1 MEPIRVLIVDD
12 HALFR
17 QGLARILEMEED
29 IVVVGEAANGRE
41 ALDRAPELR
50 PHVVLMDINMPVVN
64 GLEATRRLHRKL
76 PHVGII
82 GLTIH
87 DDEEYLR
94 ELIKEG
100 AQGYLLKDTEPV
112 RVVEAIRRVFR
123 GEAFLPPNL
132 ITKLFSTLQR
142 PSAADDAAP
151 PEEDLTPREREV
163 LQCIAQGMSNKE
175 IAVSLYISEKT
186 VKNHISSI
194 FRKLDLTDRTQAAV
208 YAIKQGLATL
218 D

>member
-41 ALDRAPELR
+41 ALERAAELR

-175 IAVSLYISEKT
+175 IAVSLYISQKT

>member
-29 IVVVGEAANGRE
+29 IVVVGEAANGQE
-41 ALDRAPELR
+41 ALERAAELR

-175 IAVSLYISEKT
+175 IAVSLYISQKT

>member
-29 IVVVGEAANGRE
+29 IVVVGEAANGQE
-41 ALDRAPELR
+41 ALERAAELR

>member
-1 MEPIRVLIVDD
+1 M
-12 HALFR
+12 
-17 QGLARILEMEED
+17 
-29 IVVVGEAANGRE
+29 GEAGNGRE
-41 ALDRAPELR
+41 ALELAVELR
-50 PHVVLMDINMPVVN
+50 PHIILMDINMPVVN
-64 GLEATRRLHRKL
+64 GLEATRKLHRRL

-112 RVVEAIRRVFR
+112 RVVEAIRRVYR

-142 PSAADDAAP
+142 SSVAEDDPSP
-151 PEEDLTPREREV
+151 GEELTPREKEV
-163 LQCIAQGMSNKE
+163 LCCIAQGMSNKE

-208 YAIKQGLATL
+208 YAIKQGLVNL

>member
-41 ALDRAPELR
+41 ALDRAVELR

-175 IAVSLYISEKT
+175 IAVSLYISQKT

>member
-12 HALFR
+12 YALFR

-29 IVVVGEAANGRE
+29 IIVVGEAGNGRE
-41 ALDRAPELR
+41 ALELAVELR
-50 PHVVLMDINMPVVN
+50 PHIILMDINMPVVN
-64 GLEATRRLHRKL
+64 GLEATRKLHRRL

-112 RVVEAIRRVFR
+112 RVVEAIRRVYR

-142 PSAADDAAP
+142 SSVAEDDPSP
-151 PEEDLTPREREV
+151 GEELTPREKEV
-163 LQCIAQGMSNKE
+163 LCCIAQGMSNKE

-208 YAIKQGLATL
+208 YAIKQGLVNL

>member
-41 ALDRAPELR
+41 AWERAAELR

>member
-41 ALDRAPELR
+41 ALERAAELR

>member
-12 HALFR
+12 YALFR

-29 IVVVGEAANGRE
+29 IIVVGEAGNGRE
-41 ALDRAPELR
+41 ALELAVELR
-50 PHVVLMDINMPVVN
+50 PHIILMDINMPVVN
-64 GLEATRRLHRKL
+64 GLEATRKLHRRL
-76 PHVGII
+76 THVGNI
-82 GLTIH
+82 GLPIH

-94 ELIKEG
+94 EHIKEG
-100 AQGYLLKDTEPV
+100 AQGYLHKDPAPV
-112 RVVEAIRRVFR
+112 RVVEAIRRVYR

-142 PSAADDAAP
+142 SSVAEDDPSP
-151 PEEDLTPREREV
+151 GEELTPREKEV
-163 LQCIAQGMSNKE
+163 LCCIAQGMSNKE

-208 YAIKQGLATL
+208 YAIKQGLVNL

>member
-1 MEPIRVLIVDD
+1 MVPIRVLIVDD
-12 HALFR
+12 YALFR

-29 IVVVGEAANGRE
+29 IIVVGEAGNGRE
-41 ALDRAPELR
+41 ALELAVELR
-50 PHVVLMDINMPVVN
+50 PHIILMDINMPVVN
-64 GLEATRRLHRKL
+64 GLEATRKLHRRL

-100 AQGYLLKDTEPV
+100 AQGYLLKATEPV
-112 RVVEAIRRVFR
+112 RVVEAIRRVYR

-142 PSAADDAAP
+142 SSVAEDDPSP
-151 PEEDLTPREREV
+151 GEELTPREKEV
-163 LQCIAQGMSNKE
+163 LCCIAQGMSNKE

-208 YAIKQGLATL
+208 YAIKQGLVNL

>member
-1 MEPIRVLIVDD
+1 VEPIRVLIVDD

-29 IVVVGEAANGRE
+29 IVVVGEAANGQE
-41 ALDRAPELR
+41 ALELAAR
-50 PHVVLMDINMPVVN
+50 LQPHVILMDINMPVVN
-64 GLEATRRLHRKL
+64 GLEATRRLHRRL
-76 PHVGII
+76 PNVGII

-100 AQGYLLKDTEPV
+100 AQGYVLKDTEPV
-112 RVVEAIRRVFR
+112 RVVEAIRRVYR

-142 PSAADDAAP
+142 SSVQDDDQP
-151 PEEDLTPREREV
+151 LEEGLTPREKEV
-163 LQCIAQGMSNKE
+163 LCCIAQGMSNKE

-208 YAIKQGLATL
+208 YAIKHGLVNL

>member
-41 ALDRAPELR
+41 ALERAAELR
-50 PHVVLMDINMPVVN
+50 PHVALMDINMPVVN

-175 IAVSLYISEKT
+175 IAVSLYISQKT

>member
-41 ALDRAPELR
+41 ALDRAVELR